1 MKKGY
6 IHIYEGDG
14 KGKTTAA
21 VGLAVRCAGSGK
33 KVVFS
38 QFLKGNTSAE
48 LKSLSLIPDI
58 ILYPAQKDLG
68 FVFRMNE
75 EKKKEAREY
84 NSSHFRGIVECAEKE
99 NADLLIL
106 DELIDA
112 WNLEMVDHDEV
123 LDFLRTKPEG
133 LEVVMTGR
141 NPDPALV
148 DLADYYTHMEKRK
161 HPYDQGILARKG
173 IEF

>member
-6 IHIYEGDG
+6 IHIYEGNG

-21 VGLAVRCAGSGK
+21 VGLAVRCAGSGG

-38 QFLKGNTSAE
+38 QFLKGNSSGE
-48 LKSLSLIPDI
+48 LKSLALIPNI
-58 ILYPAQKDLG
+58 QIVPAQKDLG

-75 EKKKEAREY
+75 EQRQEAHAY
-84 NSSHFRGIVECAEKE
+84 NSSHFTHVVECSKT
-99 NADLLIL
+99 ADLLIL

-112 WNLEMVDHDEV
+112 WNLEMVNPDEV
-123 LDFLRTKPEG
+123 LAFLRSKRES

-141 NPDPALV
+141 NPDPELV
-148 DLADYYTHMEKRK
+148 KLADYHTHMEKRK
-161 HPYDQGILARKG
+161 HPFDHGTLARKG